1 MWRSLASGLYLM
13 DYLRGYLMDYF
24 MDYLKDYL
32 RFYWRDYLRGYLSIV
47 EPLAVLAAFTMTED
61 P

>member
-1 MWRSLASGLYLM
+1 MFIEVYTESM
-13 DYLRGYLMDYF
+13 FF

-32 RFYWRDYLRGYLSIV
+32 MDYVMDYCRDYLSMV
-47 EPLAVLAAFTMTED
+47 EPLAVLAALTVTED

>member
-1 MWRSLASGLYLM
+1 MVWRGLASGLFLM
-13 DYLRGYLMDYF
+13 DYLKGYLMDYF
-24 MDYLKDYL
+24 MDYLEGYL
-32 RFYWRDYLRGYLSIV
+32 IFYWRGYLSIV